1 VAESDVSGAPIEPDA
16 SANIVALFEDG
27 TRRRLTVRSAEA
39 VALSQRGTDETTWLL
54 RASAFLASNAKKIVF
69 WALALLVG
77 SLAIPAAT
85 KQLSDRQQATALKS
99 EIITEISRASAE
111 AFAESKHIL
120 ESSPTDVSERRLD
133 ARKTWEVS
141 QGEVAARYAAYF
153 DREDPAR
160 RAWYAYEDAMYTYIS
175 MLCCDRFIDADVQ
188 LLREYVAGFAQ
199 RSFDGSRDPW
209 EILRCGDDRRC
220 ASAFEFAEAHK
231 WVGLAILRRRGTLL
245 DELRVAQPEGFSSG
259 VGDFLDDTIPL
270 DP

>member
-16 SANIVALFEDG
+16 SASIVAVFEDG

-39 VALSQRGTDETTWLL
+39 TTLSQRGTDETTWLR
-54 RASAFLASNAKKIVF
+54 RARAFLAANARKFVF
-69 WALALLVG
+69 WALALLVA

-120 ESSPTDVSERRLD
+120 ESSPKDVSERRLD

-141 QGEVAARYAAYF
+141 QGELDGRYAAYF
-153 DREDPAR
+153 DRGGSAR
-160 RAWYAYEDAMYTYIS
+160 RAWYAYEGAVYNYIS
-175 MLCCDRFIDADVQ
+175 MLCCDAFIDEDVEI
-188 LLREYVAGFAQ
+188 LRKYVAGFAQ
-199 RSFDGSRDPW
+199 RPFNGSEDPW

-231 WVGLAILRRRGTLL
+231 WVGLALLRRRGTLL

-259 VGDFLDDTIPL
+259 WGDFLDDTIPL
-270 DP
+270 DG